1 MNRRGCYPKRIPVT
15 SSLFRERSGTWAN
28 RFPLKRLR
36 EHDQIDWSRARL
48 NGAAV
53 ASPPA
58 GEQTGPNPTDRGK
71 LGRRRH
77 LVLDR
82 REVPPALTV
91 TGANR
96 HDSVV
101 FEARVDAIPSVPG
114 RRAVRVVAPTS
125 AMPTRDTALHV
136 IASLCANGASS
147 RALRAAVSRVMR
159 DWAGI
164 AGESSAHMPG
174 WRLSASC
181 ACASSA
187 ISTSTWRCLASP
199 VPSCALDSFSSVV
212 GHAKDLVNGA
222 TQQVFARHPTGQ
234 MASPL
239 ACRRSADAMTGRRVG
254 HAQAV
259 LSDVSNLE
267 PSPVDGHR

>member
-1 MNRRGCYPKRIPVT
+1 MT

-114 RRAVRVVAPTS
+114 LPGRPRCRPDKRHADKGYGFARYRQPLRKRGIEPRIARRGIESHARLGRHRWGVKRTHAWL
-125 AMPTRDTALHV
+125 AAFGKLRMRFERHIDIHMAL
-136 IASLCANGASS
+136 LG
-147 RALRAAVSRVMR
+147 L
-159 DWAGI
+159 
-164 AGESSAHMPG
+164 
-174 WRLSASC
+174 
-181 ACASSA
+181 ACAVMCS
-187 ISTSTWRCLASP
+187 R
-199 VPSCALDSFSSVV
+199 
-212 GHAKDLVNGA
+212 LV
-222 TQQVFARHPTGQ
+222 
-234 MASPL
+234 
-239 ACRRSADAMTGRRVG
+239 
-254 HAQAV
+254 
-259 LSDVSNLE
+259 
-267 PSPVDGHR
+267 